1 MNAPA
6 LQERN
11 RAELLC
17 RWRQDLQ
24 PQSTAFPHVN
34 SKAVIRRMQSGNLL
48 VIRHG
53 QDITKTTPKR
63 QELTSFL
70 LFPGRH
76 LHGVHVELLDILLHR
91 LEPFEGF
98 QSHAGS

>member
-1 MNAPA
+1 
-6 LQERN
+6 
-11 RAELLC
+11 
-17 RWRQDLQ
+17 
-24 PQSTAFPHVN
+24 VN

-91 LEPFEGF
+91 LEPFDGF

>member
-1 MNAPA
+1 MLPRCKKEIAQSYSA
-6 LQERN
+6 DGGKT
-11 RAELLC
+11 
-17 RWRQDLQ
+17 WQ